1 MDGIRLHVTQSC
13 FEESSSV
20 ALSVVLAD
28 CTQVLSESFHHRLSN
43 WNPLQSLPLHFTDE
57 NSREVMW
64 FIQAQKAYM
73 YGSCMY
79 SKIKKIQQWGKSGS
93 NELDTNKR
101 LQTTVHIGVGIRT
114 LEKVQ
119 SSVSEGPK
127 VLVAESTLLSGTSF
141 KFENVAW
148 PWWVKGFK
156 NQLHCLPRTMTYVQK
171 NCWPPF
177 QSLMHYI

>member
-1 MDGIRLHVTQSC
+1 
-13 FEESSSV
+13 
-20 ALSVVLAD
+20 
-28 CTQVLSESFHHRLSN
+28 
-43 WNPLQSLPLHFTDE
+43 
-57 NSREVMW
+57 
-64 FIQAQKAYM
+64 
-73 YGSCMY
+73 MY

-141 KFENVAW
+141 TFENVA
-148 PWWVKGFK
+148 
-156 NQLHCLPRTMTYVQK
+156 
-171 NCWPPF
+171 
-177 QSLMHYI
+177 